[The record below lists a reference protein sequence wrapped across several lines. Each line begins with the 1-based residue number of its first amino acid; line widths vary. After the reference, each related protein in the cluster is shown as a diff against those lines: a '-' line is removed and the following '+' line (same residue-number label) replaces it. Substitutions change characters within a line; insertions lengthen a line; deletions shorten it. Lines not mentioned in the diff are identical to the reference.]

1 LVYIAVTVQL
11 MINGMGTLEREV
23 ESAAKL
29 RCGLSGERDGGHVLD
44 LIDPSSNTG
53 CHPFSEHLGF
63 ARSSAGFHEDVL

>member
-1 LVYIAVTVQL
+1 

-44 LIDPSSNTG
+44 LVDPSSNTSR
-53 CHPFSEHLGF
+53 HPLGKHLGL